1 MFARGERMRISDPP
15 DDKRK
20 TAGRAGTL
28 LSGNIYSVAAISY
41 IYDIIDSSA
50 SVKCAGG
57 EA

>member
-1 MFARGERMRISDPP
+1 MRISDPP

-20 TAGRAGTL
+20 TAGRAVTL
-28 LSGNIYSVAAISY
+28 RSGNIYSVAAIRC
-41 IYDIIDSSA
+41 IYDIVDSCA

>member
-1 MFARGERMRISDPP
+1 MRISDPP
-15 DDKRK
+15 NDKRK

-28 LSGNIYSVAAISY
+28 LSGNNYSVAAIPC